1 MVSVI
6 IAVYNTER
14 YIRECIDSILS
25 QTYTDWE
32 AWCIDDGSTDTSPAI
47 LDDYARR
54 DSRINVVHLPENKGL
69 AFARNIGVERS
80 NGAYIMFLDSDD
92 WLLRD
97 SIEQAR
103 KVFSMH
109 ADTGCVLFKCTYV
122 YGEREEV
129 YPSQF
134 FECISGT
141 EAALRSL
148 SWKNIH
154 GIYMVRADIHKR
166 YLYDTSA
173 KWYSDENTTF
183 QHYFASREV
192 RCSDGVYKY
201 RMHDD
206 SITHKVSIHQFDR
219 LDAKDSQRKML
230 EDMNASIDCI
240 LLQEEVRWRSI
251 IDCYMYYYNNRRH
264 FTSAERKIILNRLR
278 KAWST
283 TVKEHLPKTLINKF
297 GYRPMLYSWNL
308 FRLQE
313 ELYFTLRKM
322 IM

>member
-14 YIRECIDSILS
+14 YLRECLDSLLS
-25 QTYTDWE
+25 QTYSNWE
-32 AWCIDDGSTDTSPAI
+32 AWCIDDGSTDASSSI
-47 LDDYARR
+47 LDSYAKR
-54 DSRINVVHLPENKGL
+54 DSRINVVHLQENKGL
-69 AFARNIGVERS
+69 AFARNIGVEKS
-80 NGAYIMFLDSDD
+80 NGNYIMFLDSDD
-92 WLLRD
+92 WLLQD
-97 SIEQAR
+97 SIEKAR
-103 KVFSMH
+103 KIFLEHPYS
-109 ADTGCVLFKCTYV
+109 DCVLFKCIYV
-122 YGEREEV
+122 YSDREEF
-129 YPSQF
+129 YPSQY

-154 GIYMVRADIHKR
+154 GIYMVKADIHKK

-183 QHYFASREV
+183 QHYFASKEV
-192 RCSDGVYKY
+192 RCTDGVYKY

-206 SITHKVSIHQFDR
+206 SITHKVSIHQFDK

-230 EDMNASIDCI
+230 EEMNASIDCI

-251 IDCYMYYYNNRRH
+251 IDCYMYYYNNRRY
-264 FTSAERKIILNRLR
+264 FTKAEKKTILQRLR
-278 KAWST
+278 NSWST
-283 TVKEHLPKTLINKF
+283 TNRKRLPKTLIKKF
-297 GYRPMLYSWNL
+297 GYKPMLYSWHL

-313 ELYFTLRKM
+313 ELYFTMRKFKM
-322 IM
+322 

>member
-14 YIRECIDSILS
+14 YLRECLDSLLS
-25 QTYTDWE
+25 QTYSNWE
-32 AWCIDDGSTDTSPAI
+32 AWCIDDGSTDASSSI
-47 LDDYARR
+47 LDSYAKR
-54 DSRINVVHLPENKGL
+54 DSRINVVHLQENKGL
-69 AFARNIGVERS
+69 AFARNIGVEKN
-80 NGAYIMFLDSDD
+80 NGNYIMFLDSDD
-92 WLLRD
+92 WLLQD
-97 SIEQAR
+97 SIEKAR
-103 KVFSMH
+103 KIFLEHPYS
-109 ADTGCVLFKCTYV
+109 DCVLFKCIYV
-122 YGEREEV
+122 YSDREEF
-129 YPSQF
+129 YPSQY

-154 GIYMVRADIHKR
+154 GIYMVKAEIHKK

-183 QHYFASREV
+183 QHYFASKEV
-192 RCSDGVYKY
+192 RCTDGVYKY

-206 SITHKVSIHQFDR
+206 SITHKVSIHQFDK

-230 EDMNASIDCI
+230 EEMNASIDCI

-251 IDCYMYYYNNRRH
+251 IDCYMYYYNNRRY
-264 FTSAERKIILNRLR
+264 FTKAEKKTILQRLR
-278 KAWST
+278 NSWST
-283 TVKEHLPKTLINKF
+283 TNRKRLPKTLIKKF
-297 GYRPMLYSWNL
+297 GYKPMLYSWHL

-313 ELYFTLRKM
+313 ELYFTMRKFKM
-322 IM
+322 

>member
-14 YIRECIDSILS
+14 YLRECLESLLS
-25 QTYTDWE
+25 QTYSNWE
-32 AWCIDDGSTDTSPAI
+32 AWCIDDGSTDASSSI
-47 LDDYARR
+47 LDSYAKR
-54 DSRINVVHLPENKGL
+54 DSRINVVHLQENKGL
-69 AFARNIGVERS
+69 AFARNIGVEKS
-80 NGAYIMFLDSDD
+80 NGNYIMFLDSDD
-92 WLLRD
+92 WLLQD
-97 SIEQAR
+97 SIEKAR
-103 KVFSMH
+103 KIFLEHTYS
-109 ADTGCVLFKCTYV
+109 DCVLFKCIYV
-122 YGEREEV
+122 YSDREEF
-129 YPSQF
+129 YPSQY

-154 GIYMVRADIHKR
+154 GIYMVKAEIHKK

-183 QHYFASREV
+183 QHYFASKEV
-192 RCSDGVYKY
+192 RCTDGVYKY

-206 SITHKVSIHQFDR
+206 SITHKVSIHQFDK

-230 EDMNASIDCI
+230 EEMNASIDCI

-251 IDCYMYYYNNRRH
+251 IDCYMYYYNKRRY
-264 FTSAERKIILNRLR
+264 FTKAEKKTILQRLR
-278 KAWST
+278 NSWST
-283 TVKEHLPKTLINKF
+283 TNRKRLPKTLIKKF
-297 GYRPMLYSWNL
+297 GYKPMLYSWHL

-313 ELYFTLRKM
+313 ELYFTMRNFKM
-322 IM
+322 